1 MTPER
6 FSALVDAVRQ
16 YLEDLSYSNPNVI
29 AVCRSGED
37 FEVCVRDAV
46 EAVLVREG
54 IHAEIQYEQGSHTFP
69 DIVLVFDNGDKYG
82 IEVKSST
89 STGRSWK
96 INGNS
101 VLGSTKE
108 DVIDTMSCLVRT
120 L

>member
-1 MTPER
+1 MTPEL
-6 FSALVDAVRQ
+6 FAEFVEKVRQ
-16 YLEDLSYSNPNVI
+16 YLETLTNTNPTVI
-29 AVCRSGED
+29 ATCKSGED

-46 EAVLVREG
+46 EAVLMRQG

-89 STGRSWK
+89 SSSSKNWK

-108 DVIDTMSCLVRT
+108 DVIEIYKKAL
-120 L
+120 